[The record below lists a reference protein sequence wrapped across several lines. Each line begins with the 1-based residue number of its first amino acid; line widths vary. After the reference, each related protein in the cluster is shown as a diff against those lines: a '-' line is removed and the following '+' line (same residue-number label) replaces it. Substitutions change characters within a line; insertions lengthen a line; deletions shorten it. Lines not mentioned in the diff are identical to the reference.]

1 MKHHPLSVQSDGIDQ
16 QVADNREQERDQCAD
31 DGNAVFITR
40 LNTILRT
47 MSGFA
52 QQGFGQCTVDDGF
65 L

>member
-1 MKHHPLSVQSDGIDQ
+1 METP
-16 QVADNREQERDQCAD
+16 
-31 DGNAVFITR
+31 VFITR
-40 LNTILRT
+40 LHTILRT